1 MALGERNDPVPA
13 FNFRV
18 EMQGIDVAAF
28 SEVSGLT
35 AEGDAIEYREGTDMR
50 NTVRKLAGL
59 RKYTNI
65 QLKRGYTQNDLLWNW
80 YADIAAG
87 TIERR
92 PVAIVLMDEAHQDV
106 LRWNVEE
113 AWINKI
119 EGPALKAS
127 GNEVAVEMV
136 ELCHEGITLELQG

>member
-65 QLKRGYTQNDLLWNW
+65 QLKRGYTQNDLLWSW
-80 YADIAAG
+80 YADIAAD
-87 TIERR
+87 TNERR